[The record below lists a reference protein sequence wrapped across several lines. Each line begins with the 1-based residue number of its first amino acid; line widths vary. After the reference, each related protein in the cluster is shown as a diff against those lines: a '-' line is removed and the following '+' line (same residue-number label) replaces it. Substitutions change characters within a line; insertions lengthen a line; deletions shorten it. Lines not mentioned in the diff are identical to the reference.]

1 MMLGLNGS
9 VSSRSVLHVL
19 LVEDSAML
27 ADRICEELR
36 NLEDVEVI
44 AVVDNQK
51 DATDWVRNG
60 SVDVIVLDL
69 QLRQGSGFGVL
80 RGLGD
85 CRPAI
90 VILTNHVLPEYRLCA
105 KRLGADHFL
114 NKSNDY
120 ERLADVVG
128 SLRDTRR
135 HSPA

>member
-1 MMLGLNGS
+1 MMVGVNRAVSTGS
-9 VSSRSVLHVL
+9 VLRVL

-51 DATDWVRNG
+51 DATDWVRKG

-69 QLRQGSGFGVL
+69 QLKQGSGFGVL
-80 RGLGD
+80 RGLGER
-85 CRPAI
+85 RPAI
-90 VILTNHVLPEYRLCA
+90 IIMTNHVLPEYRVCA

-120 ERLADVVG
+120 VHLADVVG
-128 SLRDTRR
+128 SLRDTRCKL
-135 HSPA
+135 PA